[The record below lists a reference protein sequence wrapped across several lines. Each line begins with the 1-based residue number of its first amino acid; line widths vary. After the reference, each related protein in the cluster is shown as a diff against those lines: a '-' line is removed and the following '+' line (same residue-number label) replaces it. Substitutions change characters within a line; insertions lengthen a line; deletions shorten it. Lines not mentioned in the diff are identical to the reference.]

1 MKSKTGPGKV
11 SIIDSDT
18 VLSDGLQE
26 GFIAFQLLE
35 MGAPNSSMV
44 KSYGRLKIFESY
56 AGVLISI
63 RKLREG
69 TVTFLVRARASRP
82 NKGFPVKLSLI
93 CRFGPG
99 TYRFE
104 LRGS

>member
-18 VLSDGLQE
+18 VLGDGLQE
-26 GFIAFQLLE
+26 GFIVFQLLE

-56 AGVLISI
+56 AGVLSI
-63 RKLREG
+63 RKLRRG

-82 NKGFPVKLSLI
+82 NKGRALKPSLI

>member
-1 MKSKTGPGKV
+1 MKSKTSPGKV
-11 SIIDSDT
+11 SIIDLDT
-18 VLSDGLQE
+18 ISSDGLQE
-26 GFIAFQLLE
+26 GLIAFQLLE

-56 AGVLISI
+56 KRVLSI
-63 RKLREG
+63 RKLKGG

-82 NKGFPVKLSLI
+82 NKSGARKPSMMS
-93 CRFGPG
+93 RFDPG

-104 LRGS
+104 LQGS